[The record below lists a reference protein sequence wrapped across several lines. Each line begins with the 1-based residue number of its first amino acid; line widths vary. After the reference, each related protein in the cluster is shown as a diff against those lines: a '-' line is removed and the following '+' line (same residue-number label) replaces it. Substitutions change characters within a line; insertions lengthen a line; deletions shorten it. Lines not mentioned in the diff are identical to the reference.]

1 MLGVPAVLR
10 RARDRFSG
18 VRSGPSTRL
27 AAVLEPIS
35 PLTVMS
41 SSFPTRLATGTS
53 EHESVRT
60 DPAGATADEIAAALS
75 APVLPPD
82 PFAGRITARNTSTLE
97 RLTAWASEK
106 RAAVEAS
113 VARLDARAD
122 ERAADPASW
131 ERAALQSAVHE
142 WRVFEAFR
150 GLHERARC
158 PGLLFRL
165 RTKTDFLTLC
175 DCPADSGPAG
185 YGDRQR
191 RVLSKRGIPCRRSWA
206 AARSLVAE
214 IGLLG
219 DLVGGLTPQAPPS
232 GDGVAVPADRVD
244 LAISPD
250 GPQADGPAGEDM
262 DESAPD
268 PEDPADGAL
277 PVLYL
282 AAVWEML
289 PRMRKAD
296 LEAVVRQ
303 YGVGLWAQFGE
314 RFYSS
319 LIKADML
326 AHAQRVVRHH
336 AALDAAHRLEE
347 GEVEVLY
354 DWMRDRLGGDAA
366 RTERD
371 PDLRIAARLFQD
383 FLKGA
388 ALSADG
394 RGLSPES
401 WNRYREAELRR
412 IGAFCYHRFHEER
425 AAG

>member
-1 MLGVPAVLR
+1 M
-10 RARDRFSG
+10 ST
-18 VRSGPSTRL
+18 PS
-27 AAVLEPIS
+27 
-35 PLTVMS
+35 
-41 SSFPTRLATGTS
+41 PTRSATGTP
-53 EHESVRT
+53 EHEPVRA
-60 DPAGATADEIAAALS
+60 DPAAATADEIAATLS
-75 APVLPPD
+75 VPVLPPD

-97 RLTAWASEK
+97 RLTAWAAQK

-113 VARLDARAD
+113 VARLDARAG
-122 ERAADPASW
+122 EGAADAASW
-131 ERAALQSAVHE
+131 ELAALQSAVHE
-142 WRVFEAFR
+142 WQAFEAFR

-175 DCPADSGPAG
+175 DRRADSGVAG
-185 YGDRQR
+185 YGERQR

-219 DLVGGLTPQAPPS
+219 DLAGGPTPPASPS
-232 GDGVAVPADRVD
+232 GDGVAVPADRVS
-244 LAISPD
+244 LAVPPD
-250 GPQADGPAGEDM
+250 RPQPADPGGEDA
-262 DESAPD
+262 DDSAPD
-268 PEDPADGAL
+268 PEDPAAGGQLPAL
-277 PVLYL
+277 HL
-282 AAVWEML
+282 AAVWDLL

-303 YGVGLWAQFGE
+303 YGVGLWSQFGE

-319 LIKADML
+319 LVKADML

-336 AALDAAHRLEE
+336 ACLDAAHRLEE
-347 GEVEVLY
+347 GEVEALY
-354 DWMRDRLGGDAA
+354 DWMRDRLPAHSGAGGDAA

-371 PDLRIAARLFQD
+371 PDLRIAARLFRD
-383 FLKGA
+383 FLAGA

-394 RGLSPES
+394 RGLSPGS

-412 IGAFCYHRFHEER
+412 IGAFCYHRFYEER
-425 AAG
+425 SAG